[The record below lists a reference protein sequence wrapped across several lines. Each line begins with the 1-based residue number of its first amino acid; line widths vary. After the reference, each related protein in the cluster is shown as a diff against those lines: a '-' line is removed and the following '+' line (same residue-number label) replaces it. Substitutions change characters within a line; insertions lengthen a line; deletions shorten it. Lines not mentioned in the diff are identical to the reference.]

1 MRAVHSYRVRIRLTR
16 VNNYLPDFSHAV
28 GGFLSS
34 TGAPPEWRP
43 KAEILKTAEEDGL
56 AAVEL
61 LGWPPRTDRA

>member
-1 MRAVHSYRVRIRLTR
+1 MQLADL
-16 VNNYLPDFSHAV
+16 
-28 GGFLSS
+28 LSS